1 MGVPQG
7 SILRPLLF
15 SIFVIDL
22 PAALF
27 RSKVMLYADETTVYF
42 ADPSG
47 QRAQWKRCSQR
58 ILDGYLVG

>member
-1 MGVPQG
+1 MGGPQG

-15 SIFVIDL
+15 SNFVNDL
-22 PAALF
+22 PTALS
-27 RSKVMLYADETTVYF
+27 RSKVMLYADDTTVYF

-58 ILDGYLVG
+58 ILDSYLVG